1 MVQDMDTEPGMSRG
15 DKLFDGVAAMSGAER
30 S

>member
-1 MVQDMDTEPGMSRG
+1 MGRDMDTEPGMFRG
-15 DKLFDGVAAMSGAER
+15 DKLFDGVADMSGAER